1 MMVIIELVAVLILTV
16 VAIDANEISKTKLLI
31 IDRKQMIEEAGCTFF
46 EAKQFLR
53 KHVCTLPHYDVYEPP
68 NDMDGQTNVDVD
80 FWKPPK
86 ILEINEK
93 KNRITIQ
100 VVQFVEWQDS
110 RIKINISSMPRMSQ
124 DSSYI
129 KFTPGMVEKIWHPY
143 LDLHIDNLRERK
155 SISEPH
161 WFEPVG
167 IVRCPWMRKCK
178 TKSQETVLFSNT
190 DWRIT
195 IFCMFDFSSFP
206 FDTQRCNFR
215 QIVWSSDKNLKLF
228 IYPPFAP
235 LYTVNITRKILDW
248 NYEVSGFEA
257 KIVPVGNIVDP
268 STELQLSNA
277 SDFGFNIELTRIFR
291 PYLFQYYLP
300 TAAIVIVS
308 HISFMIPL
316 SSIPGRVALMVTQ
329 FLTLTNIFI
338 LNVVRKSGRNIE
350 ISLFKD
356 IIMFFY

>member
-1 MMVIIELVAVLILTV
+1 MVALIKLLVVLILAEV
-16 VAIDANEISKTKLLI
+16 VIDSNATPKTEVPI

-53 KHVCTLPHYDVYEPP
+53 KHVCTLPHYDIYEPP
-68 NDMDGQTNVDVD
+68 NDMDGQTNVYVD

-86 ILEINEK
+86 ILEIDEK

-100 VVQFVEWQDS
+100 VAQFVEWQDS
-110 RIKINISSMPRMSQ
+110 RIKMNTSSMPRMSQ

-129 KFTPGMVEKIWHPY
+129 KFTPGMIEKIWHPY

-161 WFEPVG
+161 WFKPVG
-167 IVRCPWMRKCK
+167 ILRCPWMRKCQ
-178 TKSQETVLFSNT
+178 TNTRATVLFSNT

-195 IFCMFDFSSFP
+195 IFCKFDFSSFP
-206 FDTQRCNFR
+206 FDTQHCDFR
-215 QIVWSSDKNLKLF
+215 QIDWSSDESLKLF
-228 IYPPFAP
+228 MYPPFAP
-235 LYTVNITRKILDW
+235 FYTVNITRKIDDW
-248 NYEVSGFEA
+248 SYEVSGFEA
-257 KIVPVGNIVDP
+257 MIVPVGTIVDP
-268 STELQLSNA
+268 STELQRSNA

-308 HISFMIPL
+308 HISFIIPL

-338 LNVVRKSGRNIE
+338 LNMVRKSGRNIE
-350 ISLFKD
+350 MIRGLVT
-356 IIMFFY
+356 IY

>member
-1 MMVIIELVAVLILTV
+1 MVAIIKLLVVLILAV
-16 VAIDANEISKTKLLI
+16 VVIDANATPKTKVPI

-53 KHVCTLPHYDVYEPP
+53 KHVCTLPNYDVYEPP
-68 NDMDGQTNVDVD
+68 NDMDGQTIVDVD

-100 VVQFVEWQDS
+100 VVQFVEWEDS
-110 RIKINISSMPRMSQ
+110 RIKINTSAMPRMLH
-124 DSSYI
+124 DTSYI
-129 KFTPGMVEKIWHPY
+129 KFTPGMIEKIWHPY

-161 WFEPVG
+161 LFEPVG
-167 IVRCPWMRKCK
+167 ILRCPWMRKCH
-178 TKSQETVLFSNT
+178 TNLRATVLFSNT
-190 DWRIT
+190 DWGIT
-195 IFCMFDFSSFP
+195 IFCKFDFSSFP
-206 FDTQRCNFR
+206 FDTQRCEFR
-215 QIVWSSDKNLKLF
+215 QSVWPSDENLKLF

-235 LYTVNITRKILDW
+235 IYTVNITRKVDDW
-248 NYEVSGFEA
+248 KYDVSGFEA
-257 KIVPVGNIVDP
+257 MLVPVGTIVDP

-277 SDFGFNIELTRIFR
+277 SEFGFNIELTRIFR

-338 LNVVRKSGRNIE
+338 LNMVRKLGRNIII
-350 ISLFKD
+350 ISNQ
-356 IIMFFY
+356 